1 MAIENDFTKA
11 IEKAFAGR
19 QGQGDHRLVP
29 SVSKGYNAPSVSK
42 KLTIDATKSINEV
55 SPEGK
60 KLKTDL
66 DIFTYLVG
74 VKPMTFGVGFGEVAI
89 YWLFNYKLDNR
100 GEDGL
105 IKKELLKLNQGGN
118 EPDLKFARGPALEVK
133 AYESANMVSLGRF
146 QDSLRTF
153 IDFGLAH
160 VSSNLMVFQ

>member
-1 MAIENDFTKA
+1 MNF
-11 IEKAFAGR
+11 F
-19 QGQGDHRLVP
+19 
-29 SVSKGYNAPSVSK
+29 SK

-105 IKKELLKLNQGGN
+105 IKRELLELNQGGN
-118 EPDLKFARGPALEVK
+118 EPDLKFDIFPFVPFICLEAVI
-133 AYESANMVSLGRF
+133 SPV
-146 QDSLRTF
+146 
-153 IDFGLAH
+153 I
-160 VSSNLMVFQ
+160 V